1 MDKPNFDGP
10 EFQDVDGY
18 NNTASASVPS
28 AMTGRTGPAQ
38 NLGPGAANDL
48 KTVKKK
54 KRKTLAQRLAP
65 KRLVRQTLTGVK
77 GAADRVESMVRGD
90 SWTRKHRARRESV
103 DPVKMAADT
112 AYRRRTKDLETL
124 TEDGE
129 QKAPAA
135 SDSRTVDLAGGQ
147 PADKTLGFATNN
159 IKTAKYNLL
168 TFFPIFLFEM
178 FSRAAYLYFLAQACL
193 AWWNVVSP
201 FGGFGSTAALAFVL
215 IVAAV
220 KAIFEDKKRHQED
233 HRTNKSTAH
242 VVHAD
247 GSVEDMKWEN
257 VQVGQVLQVKDDEL
271 FPADLLCLYT
281 ALPDRV
287 CFIKTTNLDGE
298 SNLKIRRPVDLK
310 ENAPENINEVMKTT
324 GSLQCEIPNANLHHF
339 KGRFQFLAEDSNQ
352 GQARAVPV
360 TMNEM
365 LLRGCT
371 LKNTGHILGLAVY
384 TGNET
389 RIQKNSAKTPN
400 KIGSYDRFLN
410 LQIGLIIGM
419 QLLMCL
425 FCSIAS
431 LIWRE
436 HSGKER
442 YYLGMTEYVQG
453 NYKSGGVYWII
464 LMITFWILYSYLVPI
479 SLFVSLEIVKFWQ
492 GFLYINHDR
501 EMKDPTSGE
510 YAKARNS
517 NLNEDLGKVEYV
529 FSDKTGTL
537 TSNEMQLREVA
548 IKTIPLGSAEF
559 KLEEHVEWTGPETLR
574 KFDKRMAAATDGLK
588 EGLNWGEIVNSGGS
602 PAPLLAIHTSHPT
615 EQMLEEMDLGDM
627 GPSPAPTPQ
636 PSTVWSRG
644 AHAHGQ
650 AHDADHDANDSAED
664 EDMDD
669 TVLGFHTADFWLNIC
684 VCHSLIVEQKEGAAR
699 PSFQGPSPDEVAL
712 VEGGRQLGFEF
723 LSRTMQGVT
732 LRMLGHEAT
741 FDVLNMMEFSSERGR
756 MSVIARSP
764 DGTIRL
770 YAKGADSKMLATLN
784 KNTNQELLDQTARN
798 LHLFATQGLRTLV
811 LGTKVLSEEVWADWD
826 SRYQDAAAQLDNRD
840 EALAALAVEIE
851 ADLEFVGVT
860 AIEDKLQEGVPA
872 AIQSLLDAGMKVWV
886 ITGDKQETAINI
898 AISCKL
904 IRHPDS
910 LLICNADSP
919 EEAAQRISDLTA
931 QVGQTRGVPKGAGAP
946 HPAPKRKTGLFGRL
960 SRMSGNLNPFEEEE
974 ANPRHH
980 QNLQMTVGKV
990 GELVIDGKTLEH
1002 VLRTPQEPLLAQLG
1016 SRCGSVVICRAS
1028 PSQKAAIVRMMAE
1041 FEMKKAEG
1049 GSKGI
1054 QRWLKRQQRRLS
1066 GKMLGIGDGAND
1078 VAMIQAA
1085 DVGVGIMGKEGR
1097 QAVNNSDYAIGQFRF
1112 LVRLLLVH
1120 GSLSSYRLSRLIKYS
1135 FYKNISFAFVLFFY
1149 QFYNGFSGQALVD
1162 DISAAA
1168 FNVVFTSVP
1177 ILLFAVLDRPVIN
1190 FSTLI
1195 QYPQVYNNQ
1204 KSLTTR
1210 VFWKSGVG
1218 MALLDAAIAFFIPYY
1233 SIVEAGQNSIT
1244 DVYSVGKVVFI
1255 CLLSA
1260 VTLEICVIA
1269 RYWTWPFLIFVL
1281 LSYWLVYP
1289 FEVVFPAIEK
1299 GISYYDPGQW
1309 GVGENV
1315 FRSPTFWFVQITVAC
1330 TCFGHRY
1337 LERAVV
1343 WLFHPQDNMILEE
1356 IEAQHGGPDGGE
1368 MGWQT
1373 KQRLNMLGVSGV
1385 GTPAVKADPEN
1396 PEAARGLMNGHSHS
1410 DAQEHMHELPVSN
1423 GTGPYGSPNVS
1434 GHSTPKPPT
1443 APGTLPKSDGPNRGV
1458 PIIQAI
1464 DDDRQRQAGQA
1475 SQGYFAQQQQP
1486 PNGVNI
1492 MDQPQVAPFDMP
1504 AELEMTHQPSSGNP
1518 FGQGALPP
1526 STAWQ

>member
-1 MDKPNFDGP
+1 MDTFDSDPRVLRDMEG
-10 EFQDVDGY
+10 F
-18 NNTASASVPS
+18 ASTDTTSAPS
-28 AMTGRTGPAQ
+28 ALEGRTGNAQ
-38 NLGPGAANDL
+38 TLGPSAAADL
-48 KTVKKK
+48 KSVKKK
-54 KRKTLAQRLAP
+54 KRKTLAERLGP

-77 GAADRVESMVRGD
+77 GAADKVESLVRGD
-90 SWTRKHRARRESV
+90 SWTRKHRARRSSV

-124 TEDGE
+124 
-129 QKAPAA
+129 
-135 SDSRTVDLAGGQ
+135 
-147 PADKTLGFATNN
+147 
-159 IKTAKYNLL
+159 
-168 TFFPIFLFEM
+168 
-178 FSRAAYLYFLAQACL
+178 ACL
-193 AWWNVVSP
+193 SWWNVVSP
-201 FGGFGSTAALAFVL
+201 FSGFGSTAALAFVL
-215 IVAAV
+215 IVAAI
-220 KAIFEDKKRHQED
+220 KAVFEDKKRHQED
-233 HRTNKSTAH
+233 HRTNNSIAH
-242 VVHAD
+242 VVQAD
-247 GSVEDMKWEN
+247 GSTQDVKWES
-257 VQVGQVLQVKDDEL
+257 VQVGQVLQVNDDEL
-271 FPADLLCLYT
+271 FPADLMCLYT
-281 ALPDRV
+281 ALPDKV

-310 ENAPENINEVMKTT
+310 ENAPDNIKEVMATT
-324 GSLQCEIPNANLHHF
+324 GQLQCEIPNANLHFF
-339 KGRFQFLAEDSNQ
+339 KGRFQFLAEDSAQ
-352 GQARAVPV
+352 PQAKAVPV

-371 LKNTGHILGLAVY
+371 LKNTGHILGLAIY

-410 LQIGLIIGM
+410 LQIALIIGM

-425 FCSIAS
+425 FCSVAS
-431 LIWRE
+431 YIWRE
-436 HSGKER
+436 HSGKQR

-453 NYKSGGVYWII
+453 NYKNGFVYWII

-479 SLFVSLEIVKFWQ
+479 SLFVTLEIVKFWQ
-492 GFLYINHDR
+492 GFLYINRDK
-501 EMKDPTSGE
+501 EMRDPTSGE

-548 IKTIPLGSAEF
+548 IKTLPLGSAEF
-559 KLEEHVEWTGPETLR
+559 KLEEHVQLTGPETLLR
-574 KFDKRMAAATDGLK
+574 FDKRMAAATDGLRD
-588 EGLNWGEIVNSGGS
+588 GLNWGELVNAGGS
-602 PAPLLAIHTSHPT
+602 PAPLLALHTSHPT
-615 EQMLEEMDLGDM
+615 DQMLEEMDLDG
-627 GPSPAPTPQ
+627 GAHSPGATPQ
-636 PSTVWSRG
+636 PSMVWSRV
-644 AHAHGQ
+644 ASHAHGH
-650 AHDADHDANDSAED
+650 AHHAGNPDHDGNESADD
-664 EDMDD
+664 EEADD

-684 VCHSLIVEQKEGAAR
+684 VCHSLIVENKAGAER
-699 PSFQGPSPDEVAL
+699 PTFQGPSPDEVAL

-723 LSRTMQGVT
+723 LTRTMQGVT

-741 FDVLNMMEFSSERGR
+741 FEVLNMMEFSSERGR

-770 YAKGADSKMLATLN
+770 FAKGADSKMLSIVN
-784 KNTNQELLDQTARN
+784 KNTDAQLLEQTARN

-811 LGTKVLSEEVWADWD
+811 LGTKILQEEVWADWD
-826 SRYQDAAAQLDNRD
+826 SRYQDAAAQLDDRD

-851 ADLEFVGVT
+851 ADLEMVGVT

-872 AIQSLLDAGMKVWV
+872 AIQSLLNAGMKVWV

-919 EEAAQRISDLTA
+919 EEATRRIAELTD
-931 QVGQTRGVPKGAGAP
+931 QVSKTRGVPTGAGRP
-946 HPAPKRKTGLFGRL
+946 HPAPKRKTGLLGRL

-974 ANPRHH
+974 ANPRHQH
-980 QNLQMTVGKV
+980 NLHSTIGRV

-1002 VLRTPQEPLLAQLG
+1002 VLRTPTEPLLAQLG
-1016 SRCGSVVICRAS
+1016 SLCGSVVICRAS
-1028 PSQKAAIVRMMAE
+1028 PSQKAAIVRMMTE
-1041 FEMKKAEG
+1041 FEMTKAEG
-1049 GSKGI
+1049 GSKGLS
-1054 QRWLKRQQRRLS
+1054 RYMKRQQRRLS

-1085 DVGVGIMGKEGR
+1085 DVGIGIMGKEGR

-1135 FYKNISFAFVLFFY
+1135 FYKNICFAFVLFFY

-1162 DISAAA
+1162 GISAAA
-1168 FNVVFTSVP
+1168 YNVVFTSVP
-1177 ILLFAVLDRPVIN
+1177 ILLFAVLDRPVIH
-1190 FSTLI
+1190 FSSLI

-1233 SIVEAGQNSIT
+1233 SIVSSGQNSIT
-1244 DVYSVGKVVFI
+1244 DVYSVGKVVFVA
-1255 CLLSA
+1255 LLGA

-1269 RYWTWPFLIFVL
+1269 RYWTWLFLVFVL

-1289 FEVVFPAIEK
+1289 FEILFPAIEK
-1299 GISYYDPGQW
+1299 GVNYYDPGQW

-1315 FRSPTFWFVQITVAC
+1315 FRSPTFWFCQITVAC

-1356 IEAQHGGPDGGE
+1356 METQQGDE

-1373 KQRLNMLGVSGV
+1373 KQRMGMLSAS
-1385 GTPAVKADPEN
+1385 GTPAVKVDPEN
-1396 PEAARGLMNGHSHS
+1396 PEVAHSLMNGHSPS
-1410 DAQEHMHELPVSN
+1410 DASEHMHPVN
-1423 GTGPYGSPNVS
+1423 GNGPRSAES
-1434 GHSTPKPPT
+1434 SFT
-1443 APGTLPKSDGPNRGV
+1443 APRPPRAPGSVTKSVSDIPY
-1458 PIIQAI
+1458 IQSI
-1464 DDDRQRQAGQA
+1464 DANRQRQAGIA
-1475 SQGYFAQQQQP
+1475 SQDHFAQHQQQQL
-1486 PNGVNI
+1486 NG
-1492 MDQPQVAPFDMP
+1492 DHPQVAPLDTP
-1504 AELEMTHQPSSGNP
+1504 AELEMTPQPMSGNP
-1518 FGQGALPP
+1518 FGPTSRPP
-1526 STAWQ
+1526 PTAWQ